1 MDHEQERMVSKN
13 KSDDITHEQAVGVR
27 KTLIWLVAM
36 LLGMVIFTL
45 ALIPLYRVFCD
56 VFGINGKIALEA
68 QQVSDLIKVSDR
80 QVDLQFVT
88 QIGSGLPVSFKA
100 QSIQQRVNLGSR
112 QSTDF
117 VFKNLT
123 DKAVVIRAVPSVSP
137 AEASRY
143 LLKMECFCF
152 QELTLKSQE
161 TLTIPLLYFVSANI
175 PEHVKTIT
183 LSYQL
188 YPVTQ
193 PTG

>member
-1 MDHEQERMVSKN
+1 MDHDHKRYSSNISGNGVSN
-13 KSDDITHEQAVGVR
+13 EQAIGGR
-27 KTLIWLVAM
+27 RTLIWLIAM

-68 QQVSDLIKVSDR
+68 KQVSDLIKVSDR

-100 QSIQQRVNLGSR
+100 QSILQTVNLGSR
-112 QSTDF
+112 QTTDF
-117 VFKNLT
+117 VFKNLANK
-123 DKAVVIRAVPSVSP
+123 DVIIRAVPSVSP

-152 QELTLKSQE
+152 QELTLKSQQ

-188 YPVTQ
+188 YPVNQ